1 LATPHVLF
9 HDKLAFF
16 DNSPFVTIRRWQ
28 ADQPSSRFMLELRSI
43 SARLI
48 LTISL
53 LVVLICA
60 LLGTF
65 SVLQQRSL
73 TRLALD
79 QQLKLQYDSVVAA
92 LDYEGRAALA
102 VSTVVAAFPPI
113 VDAVAKGD
121 RDGLIGLLA
130 DAQIGLT
137 AQGMPRMTFALPPAN
152 IFLRVRDPKAYG
164 DDASARRATIVAANR
179 TAKPVVGVEMGPDA
193 LAIYGTTPMVRDGKS
208 LAVVDIGVSFGKEF
222 VGRAKQRFGVDLAV
236 HSFDGQNFVRL
247 ASTMGDTVVATRDE
261 LKVALDGTPLRRDA
275 MLGEHPAALYL
286 GQIKNYAGQP
296 IAVLEVLKDT
306 TEYEAATASA
316 QQMLIYG
323 IAAILVVAIALA
335 LLLGRSV
342 SRPLVDMTA
351 AMNRLSAGDNNVAI
365 PSSERHDELGTMAKA
380 VQVFKDNAVAKQ
392 RLENL
397 QAADRAASK
406 LRQEEIDQ
414 LIGFFGRTMSGSF
427 ESLSG
432 ASADMSRTSTSLE
445 GAAQTTDG
453 QATQVLSEVEQ
464 TSQAIQTVA
473 AASQQ
478 LSASINEIGRRAGD
492 STRGSSVAMQQ
503 AEDVV
508 GKVDELRLAAE
519 QIGNVVKLI
528 NSIAGQTNLLALNAT
543 IEAARAGEAGRGFA
557 VVAGEVKALAEQTAK
572 ATSDIAAQV
581 ASIQAATTGTAEAI
595 QGISGTV
602 RGVNE
607 TAVAIA
613 TALAEQKAAT
623 QEIARNIEYVT
634 ANAASVSRSMG
645 QVRSAVDDTRGNAA
659 EVKRTSS
666 TLSADTAT
674 LSAEVE
680 DFLASIRDLGEDR
693 QLRVLDLDVRAT
705 ASAGGNSCSGRIR
718 KLSPRMALFD
728 GPLQIAAGTLVELH
742 IDSLDRPLQG
752 RFVDRVAAG
761 CQIQLLLNQR
771 QRSFM
776 EGALTRLAPAA

>member
-1 LATPHVLF
+1 
-9 HDKLAFF
+9 
-16 DNSPFVTIRRWQ
+16 
-28 ADQPSSRFMLELRSI
+28 MLEIRSI

-53 LVVLICA
+53 LVALVCA

-65 SVLQQRSL
+65 SVIQQRSL

-102 VSTVVAAFPPI
+102 VSTVVAALPP
-113 VDAVAKGD
+113 VADAIAKGD
-121 RDGLIGLLA
+121 RDALIGLLA
-130 DAQIGLT
+130 GAQVGLT
-137 AQGMPRMTFALPPAN
+137 AQGMPRMTFATPPATA
-152 IFLRVRDPKAYG
+152 FLRVHDPKTHG
-164 DDASARRATIVAANR
+164 DDTSARRATMVEANR
-179 TAKPVVGVEMGPDA
+179 TARPVVGVEMGPDA
-193 LAIYGTTPMVRDGKS
+193 LAIYGISPIVRDGKS

-236 HSFDGQNFVRL
+236 HSFDGKGFIRL
-247 ASTMGDTVVATRDE
+247 ASTLGDTVVATQDE
-261 LKVALDGTPLRRDA
+261 MKTALDGVPLRRDA
-275 MLGEHPAALYL
+275 TLGGHPAALYL
-286 GQIKNYAGQP
+286 GQIKNYAGRP
-296 IAVLEVLKDT
+296 IAVLEVIKDT
-306 TEYEAATASA
+306 TDYEAATASA
-316 QQMLIYG
+316 QRVLILG
-323 IAAILVVAIALA
+323 IVAILAVAVVLA

-342 SRPLVDMTA
+342 SRPLINITA
-351 AMNRLSAGDNNVAI
+351 AMNRLSGGDNDVAI
-365 PSSERHDELGTMAKA
+365 PGSDRLDELGTMAKA
-380 VQVFKDNAVAKQ
+380 VQVFKDNAIEKH
-392 RLENL
+392 RLEAL
-397 QAADRAASK
+397 QAADRATSK

-414 LIGFFGRTMSGSF
+414 LIGFFGRSMSGSF

-445 GAAQTTDG
+445 GAAQTTDS

-464 TSQAIQTVA
+464 TSLAIQTVA

-478 LSASINEIGRRAGD
+478 LSASINEIGRRAGE

-503 AEDVV
+503 AEAVV

-572 ATSDIAAQV
+572 ATSDIASQV

-623 QEIARNIEYVT
+623 QEIARSIEYVT

-666 TLSADTAT
+666 ALSADTAT
-674 LSAEVE
+674 LSAEVD

-693 QLRVLDLDVRAT
+693 QLSVLDVDLSAT
-705 ASAGGNSCSGRIR
+705 AAADGNSFAGRVR

-742 IDSLDRPLQG
+742 IGSLDRPLHG

-761 CQIQLLLNQR
+761 CQIQLLLNHR

-776 EGALTRLAPAA
+776 EGVMTRLAAAA